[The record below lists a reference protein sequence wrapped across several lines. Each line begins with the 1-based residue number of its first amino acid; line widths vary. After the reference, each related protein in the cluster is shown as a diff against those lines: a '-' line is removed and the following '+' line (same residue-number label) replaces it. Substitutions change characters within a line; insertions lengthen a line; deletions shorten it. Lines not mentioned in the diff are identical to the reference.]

1 MKYFI
6 AFLSLAVCLG
16 ACETPNSKNPVPPET
31 AVQLENVDAPKF
43 KRAIEEGDGI
53 ILDVRTPEEVAAKG
67 YIQNASLL
75 DFYDPDFFTKVNLM
89 SKEKDIYLYCAS
101 GGRSIEV
108 VQMLKESG
116 FGKIYHLEK
125 GLVEWEREGFGLVK
139 EVFAKDE
146 KIEELSLEE
155 FESMLALEDRPILI
169 DFHTVW
175 CAPCRKMAPVI
186 DQLEVE
192 IQDKAIVKRIDLDR
206 SKEVGKAY
214 EIQGVPVF
222 IIFKGGKEIWR
233 HNGIIS
239 KEALIAQIDKL

>member
-6 AFLSLAVCLG
+6 ALLSFAACLS
-16 ACETPNSKNPVPPET
+16 ACEPPQSQT
-31 AVQLENVDAPKF
+31 SLKAPGNLENVDAHQF
-43 KRAIEEGDGI
+43 KKAIEEGDGI
-53 ILDVRTPEEVAAKG
+53 ILDVRTPGEVASKG

-75 DFYDPDFFTKVNLM
+75 DFYDPDFSTKVNLI

-101 GGRSIEV
+101 GGRSVEV
-108 VQMLKESG
+108 VQMLEKSG

-125 GLVEWEREGFGLVK
+125 GLMEWEKEGFDLVK
-139 EVFAKDE
+139 EAFAKDE

-155 FESMLALEDRPILI
+155 FESMLAVDDRPILI

-186 DQLEVE
+186 DEVE
-192 IQDKAIVKRIDLDR
+192 VEMQDRAIVKRIDLDR
-206 SKEVGKAY
+206 SQEVGKAY

-222 IIFKGGKEIWR
+222 IVFKEGKEIWR